1 MANYTLV
8 PVDGNQIRDQFGD
21 AVFDKLVPYQP
32 HLFDNIMWGSD
43 LGTKAI
49 IGGNVQLSD
58 GSMYYVEN
66 PTEYGFIVKKQY
78 RENPDET
85 DPVLRA
91 WGDYHADGALFTSSD
106 HVLQDWFI
114 STFNS
119 LDNHKMYYQGK
130 SLFTSDAF
138 KPKWRLRA
146 FNCRRSK
153 QFVGKITLYKCHK
166 DVDENRETAMRPA
179 RAIKLMFPELDHN
192 TLNEVTDKYLQKF
205 VSRELKLHVSQDPKD
220 FALAYSG
227 EQSVSENMQTT
238 YARKHMAHSCM
249 RYPFDHL
256 PQHPAEAYASGDF
269 KIIYVLDQEGL
280 VCSRCVVAVH
290 EETPQPSPIYGV
302 TEQAI
307 DLIDAHLKTM
317 GACSVGDSD
326 WSGAKLSRIPYPNGD
341 GFVAPYLD
349 ISPQSL
355 HDDGTHLVAD
365 HYGEIDASCYS
376 GVLGG
381 HQYTCYCCEEGL
393 SEDQYYYSEYT
404 EEYYCESCYYEEH
417 IYCEYAGEDVHRDH
431 TTTVYIMGRSGH
443 KYSEMVATSV
453 IEYGDEFVHCE
464 SDGEYWHCDNVTYV
478 ESEDIYVDPIN
489 LEAHYFECDW
499 LCDWYHNDEM
509 CRTEDG
515 ETVCRQ
521 ALDDHDEEWYL
532 RKDGCYSTEPEEKSL
547 IESETEISK
556 RIYDN
561 V

>member
-8 PVDGNQIRDQFGD
+8 PVDGNQIRDHFGD
-21 AVFDKLVPYQP
+21 AIFNKLVPFQP

-66 PTEYGFIVKKQY
+66 PTEYGFIVKKQQ
-78 RENPDET
+78 RENPDEI

-91 WGDYHADGALFTSSD
+91 WGDYHADGALFTASD

-119 LDNHKMYYQGK
+119 IDNHKMH
-130 SLFTSDAF
+130 SLWVSDAF

-146 FNCRRSK
+146 FNCRRSN

-205 VSRELKLHVSQDPKD
+205 VSRELSLHVSQDPKD

-326 WSGAKLSRIPYPNGD
+326 WSGAKLSRVPYPNGD

-355 HDDGTHLVAD
+355 HDDGTHLVVD
-365 HYGEIDASCYS
+365 NYGEIDASCYS

-381 HQYTCYCCEEGL
+381 HQHHCYCCEEGL
-393 SEDQYYYSEYT
+393 SEDMSYFSEYT

-431 TTTVYIMGRSGH
+431 TTQVYIMGRSGH
-443 KYSEMVATSV
+443 RYSEYVANSV
-453 IEYGDEFVHCE
+453 VEYGDDFIYCE
-464 SDGEYWHCDNVTYV
+464 SDGEYWHCDDVTYV
-478 ESEDIYVDPIN
+478 ESEDIWCDPIN
-489 LEAHYFECDW
+489 LEADYFECDW
-499 LCDWYHNDEM
+499 TNEWYTNGDM

-515 ETVCRQ
+515 EKVCKQ
-521 ALDDHDEEWYL
+521 ALDDHEEDWSYNEA
-532 RKDGCYSTEPEEKSL
+532 DGCYYINKEEL
-547 IESETEISK
+547 
-556 RIYDN
+556 
-561 V
+561 

>member
-1 MANYTLV
+1 MVDYTIRAVDMDTFRVCNYPFEV
-8 PVDGNQIRDQFGD
+8 E
-21 AVFDKLVPYQP
+21 PYQP
-32 HLFDNIMWGSD
+32 YSFEPVSFLDNEGNRPAAGYVWVGEDKHYVIHPHLN
-43 LGTKAI
+43 
-49 IGGNVQLSD
+49 
-58 GSMYYVEN
+58 
-66 PTEYGFIVKKQY
+66 GFVVKKVY
-78 RENPDET
+78 AEDTNET

-91 WGDYHADGALFTSSD
+91 WGVYD
-106 HVLQDWFI
+106 HINLWEME
-114 STFNS
+114 
-119 LDNHKMYYQGK
+119 DNRFQKWLEKQILNLLGGESHLTCKIRYR
-130 SLFTSDAF
+130 LTAF
-138 KPKWRLRA
+138 AP
-146 FNCRRSK
+146 RRSEK
-153 QFVGKITLYKCHK
+153 FHPKISVWQSL
-166 DVDENRETAMRPA
+166 ENRDNDRATAMKPA
-179 RAIKLMFPELDHN
+179 RALALMFPELDHN

-249 RYPFDHL
+249 RYSFDHL

-317 GACSVGDSD
+317 GACSVGNSD
-326 WSGAKLSRIPYPNGD
+326 WSGAKLSRIPYPDGD

-355 HDDGTHLVAD
+355 HDDGTHLVVD
-365 HYGEIDASCYS
+365 NYGEIDASCYS

-381 HQYTCYCCEEGL
+381 HQHTCYCCEGGL
-393 SEDQYYYSEYT
+393 NEDESYFSEWT

-431 TTTVYIMGRSGH
+431 TTTAYIMGRSGH
-443 KYSEMVATSV
+443 KYREMVATSV
-453 IEYGDEFVHCE
+453 IEYGDEFIYCE

-499 LCDWYHNDEM
+499 LCEWYHNDEM
-509 CRTEDG
+509 
-515 ETVCRQ
+515 
-521 ALDDHDEEWYL
+521 
-532 RKDGCYSTEPEEKSL
+532 
-547 IESETEISK
+547 
-556 RIYDN
+556 
-561 V
+561 